1 MRRVPAAAV
10 LPAALIVL
18 VAMLVGGSAAAL
30 ARGPL
35 ACIAPSLP
43 ADAGKPLAGTGSLE
57 FYVDEGDP
65 LKSFSRRFVLFG
77 SASDAEGRT
86 RNAYR
91 VGPEEGQGT
100 IVFAGQTAVSFAVGA
115 LHETFVS
122 LAKNDEETAF
132 MADAVPG
139 IVCYTVSVASG
150 DL

>member
-1 MRRVPAAAV
+1 MRRTSAAAV
-10 LPAALIVL
+10 LAVALAVL
-18 VAMLVGGSAAAL
+18 TVTGATAM

-43 ADAGKPLAGTGSLE
+43 ADAGKPVTETASLE

-86 RNAYR
+86 RSAYR

-100 IVFAGQTAVSFAVGA
+100 IVFAGQTPVSFTVGA
-115 LHETFVS
+115 LHKTFVS

-139 IVCYTVSVASG
+139 IACYTVNVADGS

>member
-35 ACIAPSLP
+35 ACIAASLP

-65 LKSFSRRFVLFG
+65 LKSFSRMAI
-77 SASDAEGRT
+77 SARSCSMTGESGLSA
-86 RNAYR
+86 NAW
-91 VGPEEGQGT
+91 
-100 IVFAGQTAVSFAVGA
+100 S
-115 LHETFVS
+115 S
-122 LAKNDEETAF
+122 LRA
-132 MADAVPG
+132 
-139 IVCYTVSVASG
+139 ASA
-150 DL
+150 